1 VNTPRRSP
9 VRIHLL
15 VPFAFIATFGTAV
28 STFAQTITGRVVDP
42 SGQPLPRAYVRAIPP
57 DRSSAT
63 GAFTDSDGRF
73 KLQTGPAN
81 CTIEVTLTG
90 FESATAPC
98 TDRPLEVKLDLAPV
112 REHVVVSATRSE
124 VPASEIGNS
133 VSVFDAADLD
143 RRQYPPVADVL
154 LASPGVAVERT
165 GAHGGVTSMYVR
177 GGESNYNK
185 VLLDGIPLNEPG
197 GTFNFNNVTSENLE
211 RIEIVRGAQ
220 SALFGSDAMSSV
232 IQLVTARARPGTPLQ
247 GSLGAEGGSFGTGR
261 FTGGVRGT
269 AGKAD
274 YSLGAAHYTTDN
286 DVANNEFRTTTIS
299 ASAGSQLTGSAS
311 LRAVFRTEFGK
322 SGVPGQTSFG
332 RPDMDA
338 FFDRRDIVGGVTF
351 SHQISS
357 SLRQQAIYGLSSTRQ
372 QSTNLL
378 LDAPYTPE
386 FEGHASPFEFFD
398 FAYDSRSYLHRHYA
412 SYQADWF
419 PIQGDTSAGTQHT
432 TFAADWDGE
441 RGTLRDELAG
451 DETHASRD
459 NVGFTFQHQALWRRV
474 SASGSVRFEHND
486 SFGNAGVPRASVAVV
501 AHRSSGTFGET
512 RVKASAG
519 TGIKEPTILQS
530 FSRNDFFLGN
540 PDLEPERSRTIDT
553 GIEQRLVHDRIKM
566 ELTWFD
572 NHYRDIISTRTLSF
586 NPFRSQYF
594 NIGEAKARGVEITTE
609 VAPVSGLRARAGYT
623 LTASEVTDSE
633 ADSSTVFSV
642 GHWLFRRPRHS
653 GFTELSWTDRR
664 ISVDL
669 FGSIIGQR
677 VDSDFS
683 SLIPAITVNGG
694 HTTWDVR
701 ASYAMAR
708 RLTLTAAIDNL
719 TDADYMEPLGYPALG
734 RAVRVG
740 IRAGF

>member
-1 VNTPRRSP
+1 

-15 VPFAFIATFGTAV
+15 VSFAFLSTFATAV
-28 STFAQTITGRVVDP
+28 SGFGQTVSGRVIDP
-42 SGQPLPRAYVRAIPP
+42 SGQPLPRAYVRAIAP
-57 DRSSAT
+57 DHSSAN
-63 GAFTDSDGRF
+63 GSFSDIDGRF
-73 KLQTGPAN
+73 TLQAAAAN

-90 FESATAPC
+90 FENATAPC
-98 TDRPLEVKLDLAPV
+98 TGRPIEVKLSLAPV

-133 VSVFDAADLD
+133 VSVFDGDDLN
-143 RRQYPPVADVL
+143 RRQFPPVADVL
-154 LASPGVAVERT
+154 LGSPGVAVERT
-165 GAHGGVTSMYVR
+165 GAYGGVTSVYVR

-197 GTFNFNNVTSENLE
+197 GTFNFSNVTSENLE

-220 SALFGSDAMSSV
+220 SAVFGSDAMSSV

-247 GSLGAEGGSFGTGR
+247 GSLSAEGGSFGTGR
-261 FTGGVRGT
+261 FTGGFRGT

-286 DVANNEFRTTTIS
+286 DVPNNEFRTTTIS
-299 ASAGSQLTGSAS
+299 ASGGSQLTGSAS

-322 SGVPGQTSFG
+322 SGAPGQTSFG

-338 FFDRRDIVGGVTF
+338 FFDRRDVVGGVTF
-351 SHQISS
+351 SHEISPN
-357 SLRQQAIYGLSSTRQ
+357 LRQQATYGLASTRQ

-386 FEGHASPFEFFD
+386 FEGHVSPFEFFD

-412 SYQADWF
+412 TYQADWF
-419 PIQGDTSAGTQHT
+419 PIQGDTAAGTQHT

-451 DETHASRD
+451 DETHASRN

-474 SASGSVRFEHND
+474 SASAGVRFEHND
-486 SFGNAGVPRASVAVV
+486 SFGNAAVPRASVAVV

-512 RVKASAG
+512 RLKASAG

-540 PDLEPERSRTIDT
+540 PDLEPERSRTIDA
-553 GIEQRLVHDRIKM
+553 GIEQRLARDRIKVD
-566 ELTWFD
+566 LTWFD

-594 NIGEAKARGVEITTE
+594 NIGESKSHGVELSGE
-609 VAPVSGLRARAGYT
+609 FAPTVRLHARFGYT

-633 ADSSTVFSV
+633 AAGDTVFAV
-642 GHWLFRRPRHS
+642 GNWLFRRPRHS
-653 GFTELSWTDRR
+653 GFAQVSWTDNRL
-664 ISVDL
+664 SLDL
-669 FGSIIGQR
+669 FGSMIGKR

-683 SLIPAITVNGG
+683 ALIPPITVNEG
-694 HTTWDVR
+694 HTRWDVR
-701 ASYAMAR
+701 ASYAIGH
-708 RLTLTAAIDNL
+708 RLALTGAMDNV